1 MNKHP
6 SLLKQQAILI
16 SILLLLNFKAHAD
29 SQKIDDPTATTT
41 PVSSDG
47 GQTPKVKA
55 DKTKHVITDKQKRVS
70 VKTGRGRNVKTANAE
85 KKKEADTVAFL
96 KLKQECDPWFDLNG
110 STGDAAAYQQI
121 KTYGY
126 TKSNAPVAVQ
136 KQIAIGVA
144 KCNQKYLIAEPVK
157 STVSETIKPPSET
170 EKSQETENNSRPV
183 STFGQMMNNVTQFFA
198 KLKDGIKNG
207 GTSKHTCSPGEHIMH
222 SNDC

>member
-1 MNKHP
+1 LNKHP

-16 SILLLLNFKAHAD
+16 SILLLLNFNAHAD
-29 SQKIDDPTATTT
+29 SQKIGDPTATAT

-55 DKTKHVITDKQKRVS
+55 DQIKHAVTDKQKRAS
-70 VKTGRGRNVKTANAE
+70 VKTGLGRNIKVANAE
-85 KKKEADTVAFL
+85 KKKEADTVALL
-96 KLKQECDPWFDLNG
+96 KLKQACDPWFDLDG

-121 KTYGY
+121 KAYGY
-126 TKSNAPVAVQ
+126 TKSNAPVAVK

-144 KCNQKYLIAEPVK
+144 KCNQKYLVAEPVK
-157 STVSETIKPPSET
+157 SAISETTKLPPET
-170 EKSQETENNSRPV
+170 EKSQETANNGRPV
-183 STFGQMMNNVTQFFA
+183 STFGRMVNSATQFFG

-207 GTSKHTCSPGEHIMH
+207 ETSKHTCSPGEHIMQ